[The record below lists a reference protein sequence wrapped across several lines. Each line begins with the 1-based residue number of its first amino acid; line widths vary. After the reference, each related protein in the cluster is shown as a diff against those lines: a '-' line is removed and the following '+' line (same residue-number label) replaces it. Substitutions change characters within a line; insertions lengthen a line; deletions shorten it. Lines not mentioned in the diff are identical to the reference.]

1 MTIRLILACLLVSL
15 GHNLIAQ
22 QDSVRQRVSYYN
34 SFVAGTLIGCG
45 ECANGKDFTF
55 SFLTLHG
62 VKFPAGVKVALGAGM
77 DVYNDWRL
85 FPLVGSITIDRELRD
100 NAVYVQLN
108 SGYSWGRYIYPL
120 ENEINLQQTGGF
132 VVNPM
137 IGYRVGRGKS
147 RIYIQAGYKFQYANV
162 SYTPAWWWGP
172 PPTIT
177 REYDLSRVVVQM
189 GFGFR

>member
-1 MTIRLILACLLVSL
+1 MTIRLIIACLLVSL
-15 GHNLIAQ
+15 GNNSFAQ

-62 VKFPAGVKVALGAGM
+62 IKFPTGVKIALGAGM
-77 DVYNDWRL
+77 DVYHDWRL
-85 FPLVGSITIDRELRD
+85 FPLVGSITIDSELRD

-120 ENEINLQQTGGF
+120 ENEIYLRQKGGF

-147 RIYIQAGYKFQYANV
+147 RMYIQAGYKFQYANV
-162 SYTPAWWWGP
+162 SYTPAWWWGL